1 MIDLARH
8 DRIRALRWQPEGALA
23 LLDQRL
29 LPREQRWID
38 CHEVDQVVD
47 AIRALAVRGAPAIGI
62 AAAYGVALAAR
73 EPGADIA
80 RIEAAIQRLWAARP
94 TAVNL
99 MWALSRQREVL
110 ARTGADAGALLAEAQ
125 AIEAADYAANRSM
138 ALAGA
143 DCIAEGSAVMTI
155 CNTGSLATAG
165 LGTALGVIRA
175 AHAAG
180 KLRALY
186 ACETR
191 PWLQGSR
198 LTLWELGQDGIPCKL
213 IGDGAA
219 AWVIKRERID
229 WVIAGADRICANGD
243 TANKIGTYGLAL
255 AARQHGA
262 RTMIVAP
269 CSTIDPATPEG
280 DDIEIEERDPA
291 ELLGCGGV
299 RIAPEGAAG
308 YNPVFDVTPAT
319 LISTLVTERGVLHR
333 PDRAGIARLLGGDP
347 G

>member
-1 MIDLARH
+1 MSLLSAEP
-8 DRIRALRWQPEGALA
+8 RIRPLRWQDSGHL
-23 LLDQRL
+23 LVLDQRR
-29 LPREQRWID
+29 LPAELHWID
-38 CHEVDQVVD
+38 CTEVDQVVE
-47 AIRALAVRGAPAIGI
+47 AIRSLAVRGAPAIGI
-62 AAAYGVALAAR
+62 AAAYGVVLAAGSAAGD
-73 EPGADIA
+73 EASLS
-80 RIEAAIQRLWAARP
+80 AAIDRLWAARP

-99 MWALSRQREVL
+99 MWALARQRAVL
-110 ARTGADAGALLAEAQ
+110 ARHGAKVSALLAEAQ
-125 AIEAADYAANRSM
+125 AIEAAEQAANHAM

-143 DCIAEGSAVMTI
+143 TLIEPGSAVMTI

-175 AHAAG
+175 AHAEG

-198 LTLWELGQDGIPCKL
+198 LTMWELGEDGIPCRL
-213 IGDGAA
+213 IADGAA
-219 AWVIKRERID
+219 AWVMKRERVD

-269 CSTIDPATPEG
+269 CSTIDPATATG
-280 DDIEIEERDPA
+280 DEIEIEERDPA

-299 RIAPEGAAG
+299 RIAPAGAEAL
-308 YNPVFDVTPAT
+308 NPVFDVTPAA
-319 LISTLVTERGVLHR
+319 LISALVTERGVVQR
-333 PDRAGIARLLGGDP
+333 PDRRGIARLLGGDP
-347 G
+347 D

>member
-1 MIDLARH
+1 
-8 DRIRALRWQPEGALA
+8 
-23 LLDQRL
+23 
-29 LPREQRWID
+29 
-38 CHEVDQVVD
+38 
-47 AIRALAVRGAPAIGI
+47 
-62 AAAYGVALAAR
+62 
-73 EPGADIA
+73 
-80 RIEAAIQRLWAARP
+80 
-94 TAVNL
+94 

-125 AIEAADYAANRSM
+125 AIEAADYAANRCM

>member
-1 MIDLARH
+1 MNTLSAEP
-8 DRIRALRWQPEGALA
+8 RIRPLRWQSPDCLRV
-23 LLDQRL
+23 LDQRR
-29 LPREQRWID
+29 LPREQRWLD
-38 CHEVDQVVD
+38 CGTVDEVVD
-47 AIRALAVRGAPAIGI
+47 AIRSLAVRGAPAIGI
-62 AAAYGVALAAR
+62 AAAYGVVLAAHEAGGDTR
-73 EPGADIA
+73 RVA
-80 RIEAAIQRLWAARP
+80 AAIERLWAARP

-99 MWALSRQREVL
+99 MWALARQREVL
-110 ARTGADAGALLAEAQ
+110 ARAGADATALLDEAQ
-125 AIEAADYAANRSM
+125 AIEAAEQAANHAM
-138 ALAGA
+138 AIAGA
-143 DCIAEGSAVMTI
+143 ALIEPGSAVMTI

-198 LTLWELGQDGIPCKL
+198 LTMWELGEDGIPCRL
-213 IGDGAA
+213 IADGAA
-219 AWVIKRERID
+219 AWVMKRERVD

-269 CSTIDPATPEG
+269 CSTIDPATATGE
-280 DDIEIEERDPA
+280 DIEIEERDPT

-299 RIAPEGAAG
+299 RIAPDGAIAL
-308 YNPVFDVTPAT
+308 NPVFDVTPAT
-319 LISTLVTERGVLHR
+319 LISTLVTERGVLQR
-333 PDRAGIARLLGGDP
+333 PDRAGIARLLGGDAV
-347 G
+347 

>member
-125 AIEAADYAANRSM
+125 AIEAADYAANRCM

-191 PWLQGSR
+191 PWGQGRR